1 MNFGINISKVSKE
14 RCVPESG
21 KNGGGER
28 SRKFGAS
35 SIKILRMDNDLYFR
49 ENKSDEIRR
58 LSLNDKNNQNS
69 WNFVHLFRVK
79 LARVIGKMCF
89 RIRRIAMI

>member
-1 MNFGINISKVSKE
+1 MVLIYRVSKVSKE

-35 SIKILRMDNDLYFR
+35 SIKILRMDNDSYFR
-49 ENKSDEIRR
+49 ENKRFEDC
-58 LSLNDKNNQNS
+58 L
-69 WNFVHLFRVK
+69 
-79 LARVIGKMCF
+79 
-89 RIRRIAMI
+89 

>member
-21 KNGGGER
+21 KNGGGE

-35 SIKILRMDNDLYFR
+35 SIKILRMDNDSYFR
-49 ENKSDEIRR
+49 ENKRFEDC
-58 LSLNDKNNQNS
+58 L
-69 WNFVHLFRVK
+69 
-79 LARVIGKMCF
+79 
-89 RIRRIAMI
+89 

>member
-1 MNFGINISKVSKE
+1 MVLIYRVSKVSKE